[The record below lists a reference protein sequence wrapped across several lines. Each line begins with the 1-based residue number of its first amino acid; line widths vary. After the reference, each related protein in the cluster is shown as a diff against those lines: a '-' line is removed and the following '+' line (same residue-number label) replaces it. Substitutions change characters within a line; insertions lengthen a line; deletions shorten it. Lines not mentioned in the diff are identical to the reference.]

1 MTVFNPFPLVETKNL
16 CLRKMTPEDT
26 EDIFQMRKDPGMI
39 EFTDSRLDES
49 KEETKSYIAK
59 MNKGVDEGKWIIW
72 AIEHK
77 PSKKVIGSISI
88 WNMDIEQESAELGY
102 GIIPEYQ
109 NRGFMKEALS
119 RVVEYGFGV
128 MKLSALD
135 AYTEEKNTSS
145 IRLLESCKFTETNRV
160 DDEGYYSE
168 RIYHMIIFR
177 LKNNKIQSEI

>member
-1 MTVFNPFPLVETKNL
+1 MNLFHPFPIVETKNL

-26 EDIFQMRKDPGMI
+26 ADIFHMRRDPRMI

-49 KEETKSYIAK
+49 KEETKSYIEK

-77 PSKKVIGSISI
+77 ASKKVIGSISI

-119 RVVEYGFGV
+119 GVVNYGFSV
-128 MKLSALD
+128 MNLSALD
-135 AYTEEKNTSS
+135 AYTEEKNMSS
-145 IRLLESCKFTETNRV
+145 IGLLESCRFIEVNRV
-160 DDEGYYSE
+160 DDKGFYSE
-168 RIYHMIIFR
+168 RIYHMIVFR
-177 LKNNKIQSEI
+177 LKNNRVQGEI